1 MQVEQALFT
10 SAQTRHA
17 RGYHLV
23 ARSSGITDNM
33 AKALAVWSPSHD
45 SLVESHAAAESLN
58 YYRLNDEWAA
68 LTRSVNG
75 ESEYSNR
82 GGLRLETNML
92 VFRASQLAGYDH
104 HPLLLADTALSLGHL
119 RLRDRTPQQL
129 GTIELPQSSWGR
141 IDEPG
146 LNDESSH
153 EFAVRVIKQ
162 LTRSRVM
169 IIGAARPKMMVQA
182 VLDRLPP
189 RVRGRVT
196 FSTGLRPSLHRPFSL
211 QFLPQLDDR
220 LREKM
225 ASADVVCLD
234 VPATVALSH

>member
-23 ARSSGITDNM
+23 ARSPGITDEM

-45 SLVESHAAAESLN
+45 SLVENHAAAESLN
-58 YYRLNDEWAA
+58 YYRLNHEWAA

-92 VFRASQLAGYDH
+92 VFRAKQLAGYDE

-119 RLRDRTPQQL
+119 RLRDQTPQQL
-129 GTIELPQSSWGR
+129 DVIDLPHSSWGR
-141 IDEPG
+141 IDDALIPCEG
-146 LNDESSH
+146 DRN
-153 EFAVRVIKQ
+153 FAERVVDQ
-162 LTRSRVM
+162 LTRRRVIM
-169 IIGAARPKMMVQA
+169 IGVDRPKTLVQA
-182 VLDRLPP
+182 VFDQLP
-189 RVRGRVT
+189 RKERGRVT

-211 QFLPQLDDR
+211 QFLPSLDGR
-220 LREKM
+220 LRERM
-225 ASADVVCLD
+225 AVADVVCLD
-234 VPATVALSH
+234 APVSTAMSH